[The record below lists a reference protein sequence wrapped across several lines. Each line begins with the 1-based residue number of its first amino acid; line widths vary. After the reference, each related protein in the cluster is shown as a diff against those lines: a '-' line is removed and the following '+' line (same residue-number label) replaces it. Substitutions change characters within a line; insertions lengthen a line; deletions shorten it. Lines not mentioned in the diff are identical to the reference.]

1 MRLSKPAGDIN
12 LGAVVRATETDFT
25 MVECFDPAVNQCRLS
40 LHCGLKAV
48 LSQAMQ
54 SYFSVLDGVTLA
66 DLVASRTAT
75 ARMPKSLRSGLVP
88 GLPATAH

>member
-40 LHCGLKAV
+40 LHCGLKGV

-66 DLVASRTAT
+66 DLVAPRTAT